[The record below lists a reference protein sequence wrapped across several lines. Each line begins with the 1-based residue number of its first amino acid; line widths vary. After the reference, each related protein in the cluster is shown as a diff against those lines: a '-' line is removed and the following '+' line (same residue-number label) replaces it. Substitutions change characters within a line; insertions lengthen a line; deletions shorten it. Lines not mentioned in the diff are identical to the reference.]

1 MHQQFLRS
9 FLFITFLLAGL
20 LNSPLSLAQLQK
32 ANISFTVSMERP
44 TTHYFHMEIACSNLA
59 GSSQTFKL
67 PSWTPGYYWIMN
79 YAKNLVNFT
88 AKDEKGKV
96 LAWVKTAKN
105 AWTVQNGKASKI
117 TLSYDM
123 YAFTQ
128 SVADP
133 FLDDEHAY
141 IAPAGLFMYLDGHLQ
156 EPATVTV
163 KPYKEWNK
171 ISTGL
176 EPVKGLTNTFSSA
189 NFDELYDC
197 PILIGNHQ
205 VYSFEYKGILHE
217 IAVEH
222 PKSFHMETFAEDLKK
237 IVEHGAALI
246 GDIPYKH
253 YTYLIMGEGRGG
265 LEHRNSMAVF
275 SNNNV
280 YDPKDKAGYL
290 RWLSFLAHE
299 YFHLYNIK
307 CIRPVALG
315 PFDYDKENLTNMLW
329 VSEGFT
335 VYYEYIILNR
345 AGLMTREEA
354 LDAIK
359 DNIAGYENIPGHL
372 LQSATQS
379 SYDTWIQFFSRGDN
393 ANNTT
398 ISYYDKGCALG
409 FLLDVNIR
417 NATANKKSLDDVMRT
432 LYNEF
437 YQQKKRGFTDDEF
450 RQVCETTAGIK
461 LDEVFE
467 YASTTKEI
475 DYTKYFAWAGLSIDI
490 TPKEKEG
497 AFIGA
502 GFQKRDEQMIVS
514 GIESNSPAWD
524 AGLSTQD
531 IVIAADGTIV
541 TAEIFKNIV
550 AAKKP
555 GDTLTLTVS
564 RNDKEQNIVIA
575 ATKKTT
581 KTFDIQSVSN
591 MNNLQESIYKT
602 ILQP

>member
-9 FLFITFLLAGL
+9 FLFATLLFTGL
-20 LNSPLSLAQLQK
+20 LHSSVCIAQVQK
-32 ANISFTVSMERP
+32 TNMSFTVSMERP
-44 TTHYFHMEIACSNLA
+44 TTHYFHIEIVCNNLQR
-59 GSSQTFKL
+59 SSQTFKL

-88 AKDEKGKV
+88 AKDEKGNTLNWK
-96 LAWVKTAKN
+96 KTAKN
-105 AWTVQNGKASKI
+105 AWQVQNDKATKI
-117 TLSYDM
+117 TIGYDM

-141 IAPAGLFMYLDGHLQ
+141 IPPAGLFMYLDGQLQ
-156 EPATVTV
+156 QPATIIV

-176 EPVKGLTNTFSSA
+176 EPIKGLTNTFSA
-189 NFDELYDC
+189 DNFDELYDC

-205 VYSFEYKGILHE
+205 VYTFEYKGILHE

-222 PKSFHMETFAEDLKK
+222 PKSLSMETFTEDLKK
-237 IVEHGAALI
+237 IVQHGSTLI

-329 VSEGFT
+329 VSEGIT

-359 DNIAGYENIPGHL
+359 DNIASYENVPGHL

-409 FLLDVNIR
+409 FLLDLNIR

-432 LYNEF
+432 LYREF
-437 YQQKKRGFTDDEF
+437 YQQKKRGFTDEEF
-450 RQVCETTAGIK
+450 RLVCENTAGIK
-461 LDEVFE
+461 LNEVFE

-475 DYTKYFAWAGLSIDI
+475 DYTKYFAWAGLSIDL
-490 TPKEKEG
+490 TPKEKDG
-497 AFIGA
+497 AFIGVS
-502 GFQKRDEQMIVS
+502 FQKREEQMIVS
-514 GIESNSPAWD
+514 GIESNSPASH

-531 IVIAADGTIV
+531 IVIAADGNKV
-541 TAEIFKNIV
+541 TAENFKNIL

-555 GDTLTLTVS
+555 GDTLLVTIS
-564 RNDKEQNIVIA
+564 RHDKEQNIIIVPIKKV
-575 ATKKTT
+575 TKN
-581 KTFDIQSVSN
+581 FDIQPVSN
-591 MNNLQESIYKT
+591 MNTLQESIYKT
-602 ILQP
+602 LLQP

>member
-1 MHQQFLRS
+1 MRQQFLRS
-9 FLFITFLLAGL
+9 FLFATLLLTGL
-20 LNSPLSLAQLQK
+20 LNSSLSFAQAQK
-32 ANISFTVSMERP
+32 TNMSFTVSMERP
-44 TTHYFHMEIACSNLA
+44 TTHYFHIEIECNNLE
-59 GSSQTFKL
+59 GNSQTLKL

-88 AKDEKGKV
+88 AKDEKGNILSWK
-96 LAWVKTAKN
+96 KTAKN
-105 AWTVQNGKASKI
+105 AWQVQNGKATKI
-117 TLSYDM
+117 SIAYDM

-141 IAPAGLFMYLDGHLQ
+141 IPPAGLFMYMDGQLQ
-156 EPATVTV
+156 QPATIIV

-176 EPVKGLTNTFSSA
+176 EPVKGLTNTFSA
-189 NFDELYDC
+189 NNFDELYDC

-205 VYSFEYKGILHE
+205 VYTFEYKGILHE

-222 PKSFHMETFAEDLKK
+222 PKSFNMETFTEDLKK
-237 IVEHGAALI
+237 IVEYGSALI

-307 CIRPVALG
+307 CIRPFALG

-359 DNIAGYENIPGHL
+359 DNITNYENVPGHL

-432 LYNEF
+432 LYREF
-437 YQQKKRGFTDDEF
+437 YQQKKRGFTDEEF
-450 RQVCETTAGIK
+450 RHVCENTAGIK
-461 LDEVFE
+461 LNEVFE

-475 DYTKYFAWAGLSIDI
+475 DYAKYFAWAGLSIDL
-490 TPKEKEG
+490 TPKEKDG

-502 GFQKRDEQMIVS
+502 SFQKRNDQMIVS
-514 GIESNSPAWD
+514 GIESNSPAWH
-524 AGLSTQD
+524 AGLNTQD
-531 IVIAADGTIV
+531 IVMAADGNKV
-541 TAEIFKNIV
+541 TTENFKNILTV
-550 AAKKP
+550 KKP
-555 GDTLTLTVS
+555 GDTLTLTIS
-564 RNDKEQNIVIA
+564 RHDKERNIAIVL
-575 ATKKTT
+575 TKKTT
-581 KTFDIQSVSN
+581 RSFDIQPLSN
-591 MNNLQESIYKT
+591 MNALQESIYKSL
-602 ILQP
+602 LQE